1 MLKLPVNLIEIA
13 TNCGIEVFSKELP
26 KGVSGAIKYNS
37 DDKNFQILLEKTDVD
52 KRKRFTLAHEL
63 AHFFMDRDSLI
74 SDIIHV
80 DVLYRKENTELEKKA
95 DYVAGA
101 LLMPKVFI
109 EKLYKSGYSIKELA
123 SLFEVSESAVTVRLM
138 VLDLI

>member
-1 MLKLPVNLIEIA
+1 
-13 TNCGIEVFSKELP
+13 
-26 KGVSGAIKYNS
+26 
-37 DDKNFQILLEKTDVD
+37 
-52 KRKRFTLAHEL
+52 
-63 AHFFMDRDSLI
+63 MDRDSLI